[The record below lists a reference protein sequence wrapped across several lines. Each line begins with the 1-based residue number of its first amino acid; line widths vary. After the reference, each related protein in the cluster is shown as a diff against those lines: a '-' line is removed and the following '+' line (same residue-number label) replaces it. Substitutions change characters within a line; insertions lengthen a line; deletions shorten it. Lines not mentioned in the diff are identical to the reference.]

1 MVDAD
6 VPKVTCRCT
15 SESGCTAIWQ
25 YYARIMKYIS
35 RFALASIFAF
45 GLFFTHPVLAQ
56 NQILGEVQFEG
67 TTSNERTAGVW
78 IDGQYLG
85 YVRELKGSKKV
96 LLLPGDHQITVRQGG
111 YLDWVTRLTMQP
123 GEKQVLRV
131 TMQKDTRVHFPTV
144 TAEVKLAVSPDRA
157 AVFVDGV
164 FVGHVG
170 EFNGAGKALLIAPG
184 KHNIKISLPGYQ
196 TFETQVSLNPNQKFQ
211 LKTDLPRGAVTA
223 ASLNERE

>member
-1 MVDAD
+1 
-6 VPKVTCRCT
+6 
-15 SESGCTAIWQ
+15 
-25 YYARIMKYIS
+25 MKYIS
-35 RFALASIFAF
+35 RLAFTSVFVF
-45 GLFFTHPVLAQ
+45 GLFFTHPLLAQ

-96 LLLPGDHQITVRQGG
+96 LLLPGDHQITLRQGG
-111 YLDWVTRLTMQP
+111 YLDWITRLTMQP

-131 TMQKDTRVHFPTV
+131 TMQKDTRVRFPTV
-144 TAEVKLAVSPDRA
+144 TAEVKLSVSPDRA

-223 ASLNERE
+223 ASLNEREQ